1 MGVAQMNERW
11 IPGIGAFQ
19 EWMLE
24 NSIAA
29 STPVSEEDLSH
40 FPGVTHTVLAHNAL
54 QNVHLGEW
62 SLAYENAQRV
72 LVGFPPFVSYIHSC
86 KREVSRYQSVSD
98 GLHCQG
104 LGTNRKG

>member
-1 MGVAQMNERW
+1 MIERW

-24 NSIAA
+24 NSIVA
-29 STPVSEEDLSH
+29 STPVSEEDPSH
-40 FPGVTHTVLAHNAL
+40 FPGVTHNVLAHNGL
-54 QNVHLGEW
+54 QNVRSREW
-62 SLAYENAQRV
+62 GLAYENAQRV
-72 LVGFPPFVSYIHSC
+72 LTGFSPFVSYVHSC
-86 KREVSRYQSVSD
+86 EREVSRHQSVSH